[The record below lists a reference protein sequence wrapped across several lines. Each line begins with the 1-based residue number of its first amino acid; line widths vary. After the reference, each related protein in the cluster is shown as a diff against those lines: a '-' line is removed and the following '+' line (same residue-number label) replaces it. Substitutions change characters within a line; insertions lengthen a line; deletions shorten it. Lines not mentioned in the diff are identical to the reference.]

1 MQEEMITLYHLR
13 DWYGNV
19 KKERNNNHKS
29 AIQQFVSQE
38 ATDFSVQRLHGS
50 ARSSNTFNCIR
61 KPQMHNAEGSP
72 QPGASRSQCNILTDS
87 WIRSKSQAM
96 TLSCRIR
103 KLLERVPKQMATK
116 VRPSS
121 RNQNRVATRSSEWI
135 WRARFGLSWNY
146 ATGSKLGFV

>member
-1 MQEEMITLYHLR
+1 MITLYHLR

-19 KKERNNNHKS
+19 KQERNNNHKS

-38 ATDFSVQRLHGS
+38 ATDFPSNAFMAS

-61 KPQMHNAEGSP
+61 KPQMHNAERLP

-121 RNQNRVATRSSEWI
+121 PETQNRVATRSSVWI
-135 WRARFGLSWNY
+135 WRARFGLSWND